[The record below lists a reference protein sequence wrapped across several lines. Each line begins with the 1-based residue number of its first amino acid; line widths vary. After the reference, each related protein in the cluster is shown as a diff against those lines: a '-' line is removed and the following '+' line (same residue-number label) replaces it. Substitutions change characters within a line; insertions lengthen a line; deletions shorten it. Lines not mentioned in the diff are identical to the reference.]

1 MNIQHLCPPMIAEA
15 PIRAFVQESF
25 GLEGNWT
32 RLDGERDQNFR
43 IEHRDGTLWTIK
55 ICNRHE
61 PQDIIACQALAL
73 EHVSRVD
80 PSLPVPR
87 LRRPMNG
94 ELFSNYLDET
104 GNAYRVLCL
113 SFLPGEII
121 GGMPLSPVQLQK
133 IGGLA
138 ARLGR
143 ALRGFIHPAPAGR
156 ELVWDN
162 RLAPRLLG
170 SVDRLRAASRNTA
183 REILVHFRDEV
194 LPRLGGL
201 RSQIIHGDVHPYNA
215 LIDSVGEI
223 TGIIDFGDLVH
234 GALIQDLANLTADFL
249 ESAGDAERIIF
260 NLVKGYCA
268 VTSLEE
274 EELDVLFDLIDV
286 RLVMT
291 PLIAAIR
298 AAGRIPLQGYLS
310 TFGDRCFPVLENLRG
325 QARSHF
331 QNVARRA
338 AAFPP
343 EQAHSFDSDGTL
355 LARRRHVLG
364 KRLQL
369 FYDPPVHMVRGE
381 GVWLYGADGRR
392 YLDCYNNVPHVGHCH
407 PYVAEAI
414 ARQARKLNTNTRY
427 VTDEAVAYAE
437 RLVATLDP
445 SLSAVLYVNSG
456 SEANDVAWRLAKAW
470 TGKSGGLTMEFAYH
484 GITDAANAF
493 SPSNWQTGLF
503 PPHMRTV
510 PPPDDYRG
518 PFRRGEPDLGIR
530 YAALI
535 DEPIHSLGK
544 SGPGVAAM
552 MVDSAFMS
560 NGMIEAPAGYV
571 RAVCDKVRAAG
582 GLFIADEVQSGFGRM
597 GSAMWGHQHHGIVPD
612 VVTVGKP
619 AGNGHPIGVVMT
631 RPEILDRFTGA
642 ASFFSTFGGNNV
654 SCAAGKAVLDVIR
667 DENLIENARKVG
679 AYLKQG
685 LRGLKSRHSLIG
697 DVRGTGLA
705 LGVEL
710 VRDRISLEPATQ
722 ETARLLNLIRDEGV
736 LVGSE
741 GKYANILKIRPPI
754 VLTVEQADIAIAATD
769 RAFARL

>member
-1 MNIQHLCPPMIAEA
+1 
-15 PIRAFVQESF
+15 
-25 GLEGNWT
+25 
-32 RLDGERDQNFR
+32 
-43 IEHRDGTLWTIK
+43 
-55 ICNRHE
+55 
-61 PQDIIACQALAL
+61 
-73 EHVSRVD
+73 
-80 PSLPVPR
+80 
-87 LRRPMNG
+87 
-94 ELFSNYLDET
+94 
-104 GNAYRVLCL
+104 
-113 SFLPGEII
+113 
-121 GGMPLSPVQLQK
+121 
-133 IGGLA
+133 
-138 ARLGR
+138 
-143 ALRGFIHPAPAGR
+143 
-156 ELVWDN
+156 
-162 RLAPRLLG
+162 
-170 SVDRLRAASRNTA
+170 
-183 REILVHFRDEV
+183 
-194 LPRLGGL
+194 
-201 RSQIIHGDVHPYNA
+201 
-215 LIDSVGEI
+215 
-223 TGIIDFGDLVH
+223 
-234 GALIQDLANLTADFL
+234 
-249 ESAGDAERIIF
+249 
-260 NLVKGYCA
+260 
-268 VTSLEE
+268 
-274 EELDVLFDLIDV
+274 
-286 RLVMT
+286 
-291 PLIAAIR
+291 
-298 AAGRIPLQGYLS
+298 
-310 TFGDRCFPVLENLRG
+310 
-325 QARSHF
+325 
-331 QNVARRA
+331 
-338 AAFPP
+338 
-343 EQAHSFDSDGTL
+343 
-355 LARRRHVLG
+355 
-364 KRLQL
+364 
-369 FYDPPVHMVRGE
+369 
-381 GVWLYGADGRR
+381 
-392 YLDCYNNVPHVGHCH
+392 
-407 PYVAEAI
+407 
-414 ARQARKLNTNTRY
+414 

-535 DEPIHSLGK
+535 DEPIHSLEK

-679 AYLKQG
+679 AYLKLG